1 MNEFMTKYLGP
12 LDKSS
17 CIYFLFLTM
26 IFFTMLIFA
35 IIAEIIFAFKNFK
48 NLNYKLVS
56 TGIMLLFNLF
66 IAYFVNRLLYTMCT
80 KSLV

>member
-1 MNEFMTKYLGP
+1 MNDFMNAYFGP

-17 CIYFLFLTM
+17 CVYFLIITV
-26 IFFTMLIFA
+26 IFFIMLVISLFGNLFV
-35 IIAEIIFAFKNFK
+35 IVKNIKKLNFK
-48 NLNYKLVS
+48 TVS
-56 TGIMLLFNLF
+56 QGLLIVFNLF

>member
-1 MNEFMTKYLGP
+1 MDDFMNTYFGP

-17 CIYFLFLTM
+17 CVYFLIITVVFFVLLVIGLFGNLFVM
-26 IFFTMLIFA
+26 I
-35 IIAEIIFAFKNFK
+35 KNFK
-48 NLNYKLVS
+48 QLNFKILS
-56 TGIMLLFNLF
+56 EGLIIWFNLF